1 MECAKQGVNWRDV
14 MSDVAEVYTTAES
27 VGLPDEVVNNILGVG
42 ANDVI
47 AQTNKAT
54 ADTTQAN
61 EVANA

>member
-1 MECAKQGVNWRDV
+1 